1 MNIPRAPQPALSL
14 PKGSPFGWANV
25 GSLLAIVIFFA
36 TIASAQQT
44 WWIQSADYGAGQQ
57 RQDVTSTLRSRVNGP
72 NFQIN
77 SGTMGANPAPG
88 MNKTLRIVARDSAGK
103 VRDFHYKDGAILT
116 TAMFSGAPAPS
127 WGGRPPS
134 WWNNQPGWG
143 GNQPGNN
150 FGLRIVSA
158 TWGAGRQTQDVTN
171 RLQGF
176 VRNNRISVRATP
188 QNLGDPAYGV
198 SKTLNVTYMYQGRQ
212 NNTSVP
218 EGAVFSVP

>member
-1 MNIPRAPQPALSL
+1 MRFPTPAAALAFARL
-14 PKGSPFGWANV
+14 GLV
-25 GSLLAIVIFFA
+25 ILLFVTSA
-36 TIASAQQT
+36 TAQQT
-44 WWIQSADYGAGQQ
+44 WWIQSADYGAGRQT
-57 RQDVTSTLRSRVNGP
+57 QDVTDTLRRRVSGP

-77 SGTMGANPAPG
+77 NGTMGVNPAPG
-88 MNKTLRIVARDSAGK
+88 MNRTLRIVARDSSGN
-103 VRDFHYKDGAILT
+103 VRDFHYKEGAILN

-150 FGLRIVSA
+150 YNLRIVSA
-158 TWGAGRQTQDVTN
+158 SWGAGRQTQDVTS
-171 RLQGF
+171 RLQSF
-176 VRNNRISVRATP
+176 VRNNRISVQATP

-212 NNTSVP
+212 NRTSVP
-218 EGAVFSVP
+218 EGATLTLP

>member
-1 MNIPRAPQPALSL
+1 MKHRFAIILLLCAL
-14 PKGSPFGWANV
+14 PCV
-25 GSLLAIVIFFA
+25 
-36 TIASAQQT
+36 AQQT

-57 RQDVTSTLRSRVNGP
+57 RQDVTSTLRQRVSGP

-77 SGTMGANPAPG
+77 TGTMGANPAPG

-103 VRDFHYKDGAILT
+103 VRDFHYKDGAILN

-134 WWNNQPGWG
+134 WWGGNQPGWG

-150 FGLRIVSA
+150 YGLNIISA

-171 RLQGF
+171 RLQGY
-176 VRNNRISVRATP
+176 VRNNRISVRANP
-188 QNLGDPAYGV
+188 QNFGDPAYGV
-198 SKTLNVTYMYQGRQ
+198 SKTLNVTYIYQGRR
-212 NNTSVP
+212 NSATIP

>member
-1 MNIPRAPQPALSL
+1 MKHKFAIIFVLCTL
-14 PKGSPFGWANV
+14 PCA
-25 GSLLAIVIFFA
+25 
-36 TIASAQQT
+36 AQQT
-44 WWIQSADYGAGQQ
+44 WWVQSADYGAGNQ
-57 RQDVTSTLRSRVNGP
+57 RQDVTNTLRQRVNGP

-103 VRDFHYKDGAILT
+103 VRDFHYKDGAILN

-134 WWNNQPGWG
+134 WWNGNQPGWGGGGNPPPPGWG

-150 FGLRIVSA
+150 YGLNIVSA

-171 RLQGF
+171 RLQGY
-176 VRNNRISVRATP
+176 VRNNRISVRANP
-188 QNLGDPAYGV
+188 QNFGDPAYGV
-198 SKTLNVTYMYQGRQ
+198 SKTLNVTYIYQGRR
-212 NNTSVP
+212 NTATIP